1 MTESDVHVTRLFGGP
16 GSGKTTA
23 LLDRV
28 EELLEDPDVTVRDVL
43 VVSYT
48 RAAAAE
54 IRERLAERLDTT
66 PRALQGNV
74 STMHAKAYELLDLSR
89 GDVVGESDK
98 EEFCEEYGVEYEDE
112 KSGAGRRT
120 ARSTTLGNKVIATS
134 QWLQRTDREV
144 ADWYDVPFQW
154 DVEDVRLPP
163 EIDPN
168 AQEGNKYTPTWP
180 SDDDR
185 LDVPE
190 AIRAW
195 RNYKGENGVVGF
207 ADMLER
213 VAQRSLQPNV
223 DYLIIDEF
231 QDITTLQSKVYEEW
245 KPHLEKALIAG
256 DDDQVVYAWQG
267 ADPDLLLDE
276 DVDEDVVLPN
286 SYRLPSRVLNVVN
299 KEIRHID
306 KRQEKDL
313 RPRKEGGRVEAAE
326 SPSMLELVRNVRH
339 TVEQEDRSEDGDGT
353 VMLLFRAR
361 YQMFD
366 FVDEF
371 IDEGMPFSSLTDQRL
386 WTDRLTDYVRA
397 IEAVDAGERLTAL
410 QARRLADILQESA
423 FGSSERDDLY
433 DLIDEIEEQSA
444 KDDLAEIPVA
454 PDAVEDVV
462 PFMPGPRSG
471 GHGPQDHLLPAEV
484 DEGVLRGRLPRDGA
498 RPRPRR
504 DDPLR
509 EGSRGRPRVRRD
521 GSDREGG
528 RADGRTGRAGG
539 DRHAGRR
546 GVLQNHRPRAGAD
559 RQRAARVLRRD
570 VPRPGTARPH
580 GEPRHRRADAA
591 DQRSAV
597 QRTQRGSAGS
607 AHRRGAG
614 VAGGARTRAVTRPL
628 APGAPEVAADHPD
641 APRPTSSR
649 SPRPS
654 STRAPPASSP
664 SATDSPTIYATSRGS
679 AARIATTPS
688 SSLPIVPR

>member
-1 MTESDVHVTRLFGGP
+1 MTESEVHVTRLFGGP

-28 EELLEDPDVTVRDVL
+28 EELLDEPGVTVRDVL

-54 IRERLAERLDTT
+54 IRDRLAERLDTT

-74 STMHAKAYELLDLSR
+74 CTMHAKAYELLDLSR

-98 EEFCEEYGVEYEDE
+98 EEFCEQYGVEFEDE

-154 DVEDVRLPP
+154 DVEEVRLPP

-168 AQEGNKYTPTWP
+168 AQEGNKYTPTWS
-180 SDDDR
+180 SDDER

-190 AIRAW
+190 AIRGW
-195 RNYKGENGVVGF
+195 RSYKGENGLVGF

-213 VAQRSLQPNV
+213 VAQRSLQPGV
-223 DYLIIDEF
+223 DYLVIDEF
-231 QDITTLQSKVYEEW
+231 QDITTLQSRVYEEW
-245 KPHLEKALIAG
+245 KPHLKKSLIAG

-276 DVDEDVVLPN
+276 VVDEDVVLPN

-299 KEIRHID
+299 KEIRHIE

-313 RPRKEGGRVEAAE
+313 RPRKEGGDVEVAE
-326 SPSMLELVRNVRH
+326 SPTMLELVRNVRH
-339 TVEQEDRSEDGDGT
+339 TIERENCREDGDGS

-371 IDEGMPFSSLTDQRL
+371 IGEGMPFSSLTDQRL

-397 IEAVDAGERLTAL
+397 IEAVAAGERLTAL

-423 FGSSERDDLY
+423 FGSAERDDLY
-433 DLIDEIEEQSA
+433 DLIDDVEERSA
-444 KDDLAEIPVA
+444 KDDLAEIPIA

-462 PFMPGPRSG
+462 PFMPGPRSAADMARKITSFQRKSMEAYFEG
-471 GHGPQDHLLPAEV
+471 DYHGM
-484 DEGVLRGRLPRDGA
+484 
-498 RPRPRR
+498 
-504 DDPLR
+504 DPD
-509 EGSRGRPRVRRD
+509 RVRV
-521 GSDREGG
+521 GTIHSAKGRE
-528 RADGRTGRAGG
+528 
-539 DRHAGRR
+539 
-546 GVLQNHRPRAGAD
+546 
-559 RQRAARVLRRD
+559 
-570 VPRPGTARPH
+570 
-580 GEPRHRRADAA
+580 
-591 DQRSAV
+591 
-597 QRTQRGSAGS
+597 
-607 AHRRGAG
+607 
-614 VAGGARTRAVTRPL
+614 
-628 APGAPEVAADHPD
+628 ADHVFV
-641 APRPTSSR
+641 
-649 SPRPS
+649 
-654 STRAPPASSP
+654 
-664 SATDSPTIYATSRGS
+664 ATD
-679 AARIATTPS
+679 
-688 SSLPIVPR
+688 L

>member
-54 IRERLAERLDTT
+54 IRERLAERLGTT

-195 RNYKGENGVVGF
+195 RNYKGENEVVGF

-433 DLIDEIEEQSA
+433 DLIDEVEEQSA

-462 PFMPGPRSG
+462 PFMPGPRSAG
-471 GHGPQDHLLPAEV
+471 DMARKITSFQRKSMKAYFEGDYRGMEPDRVRVGTIHSAKGREADHVFVATDLTEKVVEQMAAQAEQEGIETPGDEEFTKTTDPVPVLTDNERRVFYVGMSRARERLVLMENLVTGAPTLPISVVLFNELREDPPAELI
-484 DEGVLRGRLPRDGA
+484 DE
-498 RPRPRR
+498 
-504 DDPLR
+504 
-509 EGSRGRPRVRRD
+509 
-521 GSDREGG
+521 
-528 RADGRTGRAGG
+528 
-539 DRHAGRR
+539 
-546 GVLQNHRPRAGAD
+546 
-559 RQRAARVLRRD
+559 
-570 VPRPGTARPH
+570 
-580 GEPRHRRADAA
+580 
-591 DQRSAV
+591 V
-597 QRTQRGSAGS
+597 QES
-607 AHRRGAG
+607 
-614 VAGGARTRAVTRPL
+614 L
-628 APGAPEVAADHPD
+628 EAPEPE
-641 APRPTSSR
+641 P
-649 SPRPS
+649 
-654 STRAPPASSP
+654 
-664 SATDSPTIYATSRGS
+664 
-679 AARIATTPS
+679 
-688 SSLPIVPR
+688 